1 MGSKPITQRAG
12 TKYGSAPANQEVT
25 VDAGGK
31 DVARFP
37 RMSPLK
43 NSALIQGAGDVGY
56 SKNKP
61 IEFDMESFDL
71 EKEEDSPAKQTGR
84 GATYNET
91 NKGKETTTT
100 TKGDTETNYSG
111 GGTFKNQEEKDW
123 YDGEIKKR
131 VDSGMSQ
138 EEAVQD
144 YRNTNKIGTAKTTTS
159 PDQTITSKEPDEVYE
174 GKLYRKQTGV
184 GTSSYG
190 GRMDQRKSL
199 NMTRKEKR
207 VAIDAAR
214 QEMKA
219 GNITREE
226 FKKRKNQAKL
236 DMANQRVKEFET
248 LKKNREYQQQQG
260 KGKGGEVRLD
270 DVQKTFADDY
280 SDAQQMAMGIAQQ
293 KAERVRNQAAAA
305 DAKSYFKAKAGL
317 LTDDSFTIGGG
328 LSDFKTNTP
337 SLTKPKSL
345 MYDLSSVGSNS
356 PSSTQPFDG
365 LSQEDQYTLAR
376 SGVQKRGYKMKGFG
390 AKNK

>member
-1 MGSKPITQRAG
+1 MRSKPITQRAG

-56 SKNKP
+56 SKNRP

-71 EKEEDSPAKQTGR
+71 EKKEDSPAKSTGR
-84 GATYNET
+84 PAVVTTTEETEGEPTVKKGDSKVTGQMSGEKMSDEAWQNYLKNET
-91 NKGKETTTT
+91 AEQKAAR
-100 TKGDTETNYSG
+100 Y
-111 GGTFKNQEEKDW
+111 
-123 YDGEIKKR
+123 KR
-131 VDSGMSQ
+131 E
-138 EEAVQD
+138 EEAGV
-144 YRNTNKIGTAKTTTS
+144 RVTT
-159 PDQTITSKEPDEVYE
+159 PDEVVPGEKKTEVYQ
-174 GKLYRKQTGV
+174 GNTYRKQTGI

-190 GRMDQRKSL
+190 GRQDQRKTL

-207 VAIDAAR
+207 IAIDAAR
-214 QEMKA
+214 REMKA

-226 FKKRKNQAKL
+226 FKKRKNQAEL

-260 KGKGGEVRLD
+260 QRKGDSVRLD
-270 DVQKTFADDY
+270 DVVETYADY
-280 SDAQQMAMGIAQQ
+280 ERPQQIEMGLNAQ

-317 LTDDSFTIGGG
+317 LTDDSFTISDG

-356 PSSTQPFDG
+356 PSSTQPFSG